1 MIEHDAL
8 CACGDQ
14 RFRQNVGKA
23 AARLQRVHVRGKDVD
38 MLGGGFD
45 RADRNDRRG
54 KNDIDAV
61 FLRGFV
67 GSDGKVDN
75 VLPVEVG
82 FRPDLK
88 NGARMVCWFIRS
100 PHFLR

>member
-1 MIEHDAL
+1 M
-8 CACGDQ
+8 
-14 RFRQNVGKA
+14 
-23 AARLQRVHVRGKDVD
+23 RGKDVD
-38 MLGGGFD
+38 MLRGGFD
-45 RADRNDRRG
+45 RADRDDRRG
-54 KNDIDAV
+54 ENDIDAV

-88 NGARMVCWFIRS
+88 KRRADGMLVHTVTSFPQIAQ
-100 PHFLR
+100 L